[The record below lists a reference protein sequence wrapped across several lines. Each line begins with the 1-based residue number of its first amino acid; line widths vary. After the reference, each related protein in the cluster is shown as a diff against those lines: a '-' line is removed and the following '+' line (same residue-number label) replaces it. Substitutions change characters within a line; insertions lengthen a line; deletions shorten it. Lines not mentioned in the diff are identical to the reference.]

1 MNNLISILLLV
12 ASLGIYFG
20 YSRPTYSGVTL
31 STNLEGRSI
40 AELKEERARY
50 LDALEKTREI
60 EEVRI
65 GLLKEYNKIPDASKE
80 KLEKLLPD
88 HIDSVRLIID
98 VANRAS
104 QYDMTLKNIGLI
116 DSDSDS
122 GQENASETIGPQEG
136 NTKTVGLKFNVAG
149 SYDNLRAFIKDLEI
163 SLRLVDVSDLTFN
176 AGSDGSID
184 YAFTI
189 STYRLAFT
197 KNANF

>member
-20 YSRPTYSGVTL
+20 YSSPTYSGVTL
-31 STNLEGRSI
+31 SSDLNGKSI

-65 GLLKEYNKIPDASKE
+65 GLLAKYNNIPDASKE
-80 KLEKLLPD
+80 SLEKLLPD

-98 VANRAS
+98 VANIAS
-104 QYDMTLKNIGLI
+104 QYGMTLKNIGLT
-116 DSDSDS
+116 DSDSE
-122 GQENASETIGPQEG
+122 QEYVSDTLGPQEG
-136 NTKTVGLKFNVAG
+136 NTKPVGLKFNVAG

-163 SLRLVDVSDLTFN
+163 SLRLVDISALAFT
-176 AGSDGSID
+176 AGSDGSVD
-184 YAFTI
+184 YSFFI
-189 STYRLAFT
+189 STYRLAFK

>member
-1 MNNLISILLLV
+1 MSNLISILLLV

-20 YSRPTYSGVTL
+20 YSSPTYSGVTL
-31 STNLEGRSI
+31 SSDLNGKSI

-65 GLLKEYNKIPDASKE
+65 GLLAKYNNIPDASKE
-80 KLEKLLPD
+80 SLEKLLPD

-98 VANRAS
+98 VANIAS
-104 QYDMTLKNIGLI
+104 QYGMTLKNIGLT
-116 DSDSDS
+116 DSDSE
-122 GQENASETIGPQEG
+122 QEYVSDTLGPQEG
-136 NTKTVGLKFNVAG
+136 NTKPVGLKFNVAG

-163 SLRLVDVSDLTFN
+163 SLRLVDISALAFT
-176 AGSDGSID
+176 AGSDGSVD
-184 YAFTI
+184 YSFFI
-189 STYRLAFT
+189 STYRLAFK

>member
-31 STNLEGRSI
+31 SSTLDGRSI

-65 GLLKEYNKIPDASKE
+65 GLLDTYNRIPNESKE

-122 GQENASETIGPQEG
+122 GQESGSETLGPQEG
-136 NTKTVGLKFNVAG
+136 HTKTVGLKFNVAG

-176 AGSDGSID
+176 SGSDGSID

-189 STYRLAFT
+189 STYRLAF
-197 KNANF
+197 KKDANF

>member
-1 MNNLISILLLV
+1 MSNLISILLLV

-20 YSRPTYSGVTL
+20 YSSPTYGGATL
-31 STNLEGRSI
+31 STDLGGKSI

-65 GLLKEYNKIPDASKE
+65 GLLDKYNRIPDTSKE
-80 KLEKLLPD
+80 DLLKLLPD

-98 VANRAS
+98 IANIAS

-116 DSDSDS
+116 NPDSEQETTSD
-122 GQENASETIGPQEG
+122 TFGPQEG
-136 NTKTVGLKFNVAG
+136 HTKPVGLKFNVAG
-149 SYDNLRAFIKDLEI
+149 SYDNLRAFIRDLEI
-163 SLRLVDVSDLTFN
+163 SLRLLDVSSLAFT
-176 AGSDGSID
+176 AGPDGSVD

-189 STYRLAFT
+189 STYRLAFK

>member
-20 YSRPTYSGVTL
+20 YSSPTYSGVTL
-31 STNLEGRSI
+31 SSDLNGKSI

-50 LDALEKTREI
+50 LDALEMTREI

-65 GLLKEYNKIPDASKE
+65 GLLAKYNNIPDASKE
-80 KLEKLLPD
+80 SLEKLLPD

-98 VANRAS
+98 VANIAS
-104 QYDMTLKNIGLI
+104 QYGMTLKNIGLT
-116 DSDSDS
+116 DSDSE
-122 GQENASETIGPQEG
+122 QEYVSDTLGPQEG
-136 NTKTVGLKFNVAG
+136 NTKPVGLKFNVAG

-163 SLRLVDVSDLTFN
+163 SLRLVDISALAFT
-176 AGSDGSID
+176 AGSDGSVD
-184 YAFTI
+184 YSFSI
-189 STYRLAFT
+189 STYRLAFK